1 MISVLLTAH
10 TIALSYIVITSIQ
23 SPSDGGEYAISAQT
37 DNAYVPAETSV
48 AQQTAGRLSARRD
61 LSDTAEDSI
70 KTSPIT
76 AQNIVSEYRQEPNKL
91 KTSFLDLQD
100 CASQSEKMRRSSLI
114 WIPKFGLIHLLT
126 RTIIEFLKRCTWA
139 N

>member
-91 KTSFLDLQD
+91 KTI
-100 CASQSEKMRRSSLI
+100 SQTLHMGKLI
-114 WIPKFGLIHLLT
+114 PLPCPAFQNIAGISDRHIKALISP
-126 RTIIEFLKRCTWA
+126 
-139 N
+139 